1 MYLSKL
7 EYSGVFN
14 KHTGTFITF
23 WLFSPPV
30 RLYLDHYIYFFYHY
44 VMGFAYEIYLT
55 HLLSILIE
63 KKSSF
68 KNCTEMIFTNA

>member
-14 KHTGTFITF
+14 KHTGMFITF

-55 HLLSILIE
+55 HLLSHHSKIVQ
-63 KKSSF
+63 K
-68 KNCTEMIFTNA
+68 

>member
-14 KHTGTFITF
+14 KLSGMFITF

-30 RLYLDHYIYFFYHY
+30 RLYLDHYINFFTIMLWALRMKY
-44 VMGFAYEIYLT
+44 I
-55 HLLSILIE
+55 
-63 KKSSF
+63 
-68 KNCTEMIFTNA
+68 